1 MNELKIY
8 IELIKKAKDKY
19 EVPETARYLQGELIK
34 LISGRLQECVNDMG
48 ITDDSAPYIAF
59 VTEIVADNI
68 KSMSGF
74 NKEAYDELKKQFTN
88 IRYTDTIE
96 NEDGGFE
103 GMNFRNKKSSD
114 GDIENHTSED
124 K

>member
-1 MNELKIY
+1 MININKHLRL
-8 IELIKKAKDKY
+8 IETFERHGLPDKAKAIKKEIVDLFTK
-19 EVPETARYLQGELIK
+19 P
-34 LISGRLQECVNDMG
+34 LQECVNDMG
-48 ITDDSAPYIAF
+48 TTDDSAPYIAF

-68 KSMSGF
+68 KSMPGF

-88 IRYTDTIE
+88 IRYTDTVE
-96 NEDGGFE
+96 NEGGGFE

-114 GDIENHTSED
+114 GGDETDTSED

>member
-8 IELIKKAKDKY
+8 FELMKKAK
-19 EVPETARYLQGELIK
+19 ENGEPETARYIQTEIMK
-34 LISGRLQECVNDMG
+34 LIVKRLQECVNDMG
-48 ITDDSAPYIAF
+48 ITDDSTPYIAF
-59 VTEIVADNI
+59 VTEIVADSI
-68 KSMSGF
+68 KSMPGF

-96 NEDGGFE
+96 NEGGGFE

-114 GDIENHTSED
+114 GGNEDHTSED

>member
-1 MNELKIY
+1 MKELKIY
-8 IELIKKAKDKY
+8 IELVKKAKEKY
-19 EVPETARYLQGELIK
+19 EVPETARYLQGELMK
-34 LISGRLQECVNDMG
+34 LIIGRLQECVNDMG
-48 ITDDSAPYIAF
+48 ITDDSAPYITFALE
-59 VTEIVADNI
+59 VIADNL
-68 KSMSGF
+68 KSMETF
-74 NKEAYDELKKQFTN
+74 NKAAYDEINKQFAN